1 MKDKKEKPAH
11 SGVSN
16 IFYALGNIWKWD
28 KRRILFDLPQY
39 PLGLLMTLAAMY
51 FPKLIIDA
59 IEAGKTFG
67 HTALIICGYFGAI
80 FLISTVNSYFG
91 MRVNSYYFHF
101 SGTYQNLL
109 HLHQMRTDFQ
119 NTDDPDISRK
129 FQKAHDE
136 VSHGYSAPENILSS
150 LKTLISALLGIFS
163 YMAIIS
169 MASPIILV
177 IVAAEAL
184 IYYFFSRA
192 NMKYD
197 RDHADENADVNRKK
211 RYLSS
216 FSENFEYA
224 KDIRIYGM
232 RGWLDGLFRGYQ
244 AEGFKLYRNSQR
256 RWLSQQL
263 SGAVM
268 AFIRAGVAYAFLIT
282 MLLRGQIGTGDFVFM
297 FSAIGGLATAL
308 SQISWQINEVA
319 DEAKRIGFVRDYF
332 EIPDRFNHGK
342 GVPLPERRRLP
353 AEITFENVSFKYPS
367 ADGDKYALK
376 NVNLK
381 IKSGEKLAIVG
392 QNGAGKTTLVKLLC
406 GLYYP
411 SDGCVTLDGTD
422 IREYN
427 VDEYYT
433 LISAVFQDIYI
444 IPMTI
449 AQFVAST
456 DIDAD
461 VDRERVMQ
469 TLELAGLGDKI
480 RELSKGMDSRLMKG
494 IYDESIDLSGGE
506 KQKLMLARAIYK
518 NAPIVVLDEPTAALD
533 PIAENELYMRYND
546 LTKGATSVYI
556 SHRLASTR
564 FCDRIIYIEDGEI
577 AEVGTHDELMAK
589 GGKYAYMYEL
599 QSRYYKE
606 GFNSEE
612 ESQ

>member
-11 SGVSN
+11 SQISN

-28 KRRILFDLPQY
+28 KKRILFDLPRY
-39 PLGLLMTLAAMY
+39 PLGLLLTLAGMY
-51 FPKLIIDA
+51 FPKLIIDT
-59 IEAGKTFG
+59 IEAGQTFG
-67 HTALIICGYFGAI
+67 YTVLVICAYFGAM
-80 FLISTVNSYFG
+80 FLIGLVNDYFG
-91 MRVNSYYFHF
+91 MRIDGYYFHF
-101 SGTYQNLL
+101 AGLYQNLL

-119 NTDDPDISRK
+119 NTDDPEVDRK
-129 FQKAHDE
+129 FQKARDE
-136 VSHGYSAPENILSS
+136 STHGDSAPEHI
-150 LKTLISALLGIFS
+150 LISLRTMLSAFLGIFS

-169 MASPIILV
+169 IVSPVVLL
-177 IVAAEAL
+177 IVLAEAL
-184 IYYFFSRA
+184 IYYLFSRA

-211 RYLSS
+211 WYLSS

-232 RGWLDGLFRGYQ
+232 RGWLDEMFRGYQ

-256 RWLSQQL
+256 RWLTQQSCGVIMSIL
-263 SGAVM
+263 RV
-268 AFIRAGVAYAFLIT
+268 GVAYAFLIS
-282 MLLRGQIGTGDFVFM
+282 MLLRGEIGTGDFVFM
-297 FSAIGGLATAL
+297 FSAVGGLATAL
-308 SQISWQINEVA
+308 SQISWQINDVS
-319 DEAKRIGFVRDYF
+319 DKAKKIAYFRDYF
-332 EIPDRFNHGK
+332 EVPDRFNHGK
-342 GVPLPERRRLP
+342 GAPLPERHKLP
-353 AEITFENVSFKYPS
+353 AEIKFDNVSFKYPS
-367 ADGDKYALK
+367 ADGDRYALK
-376 NVNLK
+376 NVDLT
-381 IKSGEKLAIVG
+381 IRAGEKLAIVG

-411 SDGCVTLDGTD
+411 SDGRIYLGGTD
-422 IREYN
+422 IREFN
-427 VDEYYT
+427 VEEYYT

-449 AQFVAST
+449 AQFVAAT
-456 DIDAD
+456 DIDED
-461 VDRERVMQ
+461 IDRERVMN
-469 TLELAGLGDKI
+469 TLELAGLGEKI

-533 PIAENELYMRYND
+533 PIAENELYMRYSD

-577 AEVGTHDELMAK
+577 AEIGTHDELMAK
-589 GGKYAYMYEL
+589 GGKYAYMYGL